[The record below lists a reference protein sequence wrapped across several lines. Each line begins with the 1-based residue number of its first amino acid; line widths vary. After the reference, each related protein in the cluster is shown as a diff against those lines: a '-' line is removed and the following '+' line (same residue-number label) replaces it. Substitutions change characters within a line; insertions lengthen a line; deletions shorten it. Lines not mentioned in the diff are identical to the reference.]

1 MAITAKS
8 AKKESAAPVIE
19 LPQAKI
25 FILEAELHP
34 EPYEVT
40 GKTGNTFTIDPN
52 LNCQLQI
59 VDDLSDGTYDG
70 AKFYDSFKLKE
81 ELDQAAI
88 MRGESGHTGNWTIR
102 DGTKLGALAKAFYGN
117 DFFETDRPFEEED
130 LIGFVLM
137 SRVEP
142 KKNFTTGAV
151 TGSMLNWETI
161 MAVPKPKKKNVP
173 VQAGETEEDED
184 WEDIPF

>member
-25 FILEAELHP
+25 RILEAELHP

-40 GKTGNTFTIDPN
+40 SKTGYTFTIDPN

-59 VDDLSDGTYDG
+59 VDDLSDGAYDG
-70 AKFYDSFKLKE
+70 AKFYDSFKLKQDE
-81 ELDQAAI
+81 DS
-88 MRGESGHTGNWTIR
+88 GEWTIR
-102 DGTKLGALAKAFYGN
+102 DGTKLGALAKAYYGN
-117 DFFETDRPFEEED
+117 DFFETDTPFDEED
-130 LIGFVLM
+130 LIQFVFM

-142 KKNFTTGAV
+142 KKNFSTGKV

-161 MAVPKPKKKNVP
+161 MAVPKPKKNAP
-173 VQAGETEEDED
+173 VQAVEPIDESD
-184 WEDIPF
+184 FSNIPF

>member
-1 MAITAKS
+1 MPISAKS
-8 AKKESAAPVIE
+8 AKKESTAPVIE

-25 FILEAELHP
+25 RILETELHP

-40 GKTGNTFTIDPN
+40 SKTGSTITIDPN

-70 AKFYDSFKLKE
+70 DKFYDSFKLKQDE
-81 ELDQAAI
+81 A
-88 MRGESGHTGNWTIR
+88 SGDWTIR
-102 DGTKLGALAKAFYGN
+102 DGTKLGALAKAYYGG
-117 DFFETDRPFEEED
+117 DFFETDTPFDEED
-130 LIGFVLM
+130 LIDFVFM

-142 KKNFTTGAV
+142 KKNFSTGKV

-161 MAVPKPKKKNVP
+161 MAVPKPKKQAAS
-173 VQAGETEEDED
+173 VQAVKDLEEDFSN
-184 WEDIPF
+184 IPF